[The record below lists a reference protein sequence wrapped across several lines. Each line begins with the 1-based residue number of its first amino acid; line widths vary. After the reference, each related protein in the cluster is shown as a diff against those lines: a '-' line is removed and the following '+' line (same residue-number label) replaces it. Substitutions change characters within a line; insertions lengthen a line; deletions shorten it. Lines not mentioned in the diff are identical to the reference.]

1 MSATQTLTVAAND
14 DETGIAGYYIGKT
27 DPSMALV
34 SYTGSSSATIDSDG
48 VWYIAVKDGA
58 GNVTVTTR
66 TIQKI
71 TLSAGNGA
79 TVSPNSLL
87 VEYGSNIGLPAAT
100 KTGYH
105 ASAWSAS
112 DGSHSG
118 VTIVYGCR
126 SNLTMAPDWEANQ
139 YTVTFDGNGATAGYM
154 ARMNMVY
161 DQPRNLSAF
170 AYQKT
175 GSLPN
180 SSCWKA
186 NVEGAEKKYS
196 DGQPVENLTSV
207 DGGNVTL
214 YANWDDIRYFIA
226 FDGNG
231 ATSGSMAMMD
241 GLDGKGIK
249 YTASTALTTNQFA
262 RTGYTFKGWNTAQNG
277 SGNSYSDGAAVSQL
291 TTTNGATVTLY
302 AQWAVT
308 SYNISYDYNGA
319 TSTPSNSAT
328 YRTDSASFTLN
339 NPSRTGYDFSG
350 WTGSNGSTP
359 QTSVTIATGTT
370 GDLSFKA
377 NWTPKVYKVTL
388 NSQSATSAGTAA
400 LYEKYATG
408 WYTSSDCTSTAS
420 KITVPTRTGYTFGG
434 YYTQT
439 NGGGTQYIKA
449 DGTISAG
456 NKTFTAATTLYAK
469 WTVKKYTLTF
479 NANGGSC
486 SESSRKVDYNS
497 AYGTLPTPTQNGCG
511 FDGWYTAKTGGTK
524 VTASTKMGDSNVTV
538 YAQWIKFVPGLDSST
553 HPDWY
558 KTGVVRNGNEIDGG
572 GKDFWNQSDSY
583 TLDAGQYIFVTKVYK
598 GSLAGSSYFK
608 ANAANLQTLSSSK
621 TVTVKAGS
629 DSIVAYA
636 IIKTN
641 GISNIGNMSS
651 QLKISTTNNTNY
663 LEAEA
668 SMSKNKTY
676 LTFIVTGSYCQSAT
690 LTINGQ
696 SVAKEEATFKMVT
709 PSSDSKVYAKARYGG
724 GESAKE
730 THTILWSVAIP
741 IE

>member
-1 MSATQTLTVAAND
+1 MAASD

-126 SNLTMAPDWEANQ
+126 SNLTMTPDWEANQ

-154 ARMNMVY
+154 GRMNMVY
-161 DQPRNLSAF
+161 DQPQNLSAF

-175 GSLPN
+175 GSLPK

-186 NVEGAEKKYS
+186 NVEGAEKSYS
-196 DGQPVENLTSV
+196 DGQSVKNLTSV

-249 YTASTALTTNQFA
+249 YTVSTALTANQFA

-377 NWTPKVYKVTL
+377 NWTPKVYKITL
-388 NSQSATSAGTAA
+388 NNQSATSAGTAA

-524 VTASTKMGDSNVTV
+524 VTASTKIGDSNVTV
-538 YAQWIKFVPGLDSST
+538 YAHWIKFVPGLDNGNILPT
-553 HPDWY
+553 WY
-558 KTGVVRNGNEIDGG
+558 KTGVVRKGNEIDGG
-572 GKDFWNQSDSY
+572 GDDRWPESMDYN
-583 TLDAGQYIFVTKVYK
+583 LEAGQYIFVTTVYK
-598 GSLAGSSYFK
+598 GSVAGSSYFK
-608 ANAANLQTLSSSK
+608 TNAANLQTLSSSK
-621 TVTVKAGS
+621 KVTIKAGN

-651 QLKISTTNNTNY
+651 QLKISTTYNANWLKTN
-663 LEAEA
+663 A

-676 LTFIVTGSYCQSAT
+676 LTFIIMGFNDSYCQKFNF
-690 LTINGQ
+690 TINGE
-696 SVAKEEATFKMVT
+696 SIAKANQTFKLVT
-709 PSSDSKVYAKARYGG
+709 PSSNSSVHAEALFGG
-724 GESAKE
+724 GDGGKE